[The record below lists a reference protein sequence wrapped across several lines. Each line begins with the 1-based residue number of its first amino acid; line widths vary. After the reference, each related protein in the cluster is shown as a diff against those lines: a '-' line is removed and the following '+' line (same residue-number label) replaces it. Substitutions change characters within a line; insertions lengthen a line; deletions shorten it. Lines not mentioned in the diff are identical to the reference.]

1 MRNGSFYDDLLVL
14 CKNIYSK
21 PKQDYKEWKYQEQ
34 AFSKDG
40 LFVAIY
46 SNEKDTVF
54 VIRGTEDK
62 TDLKTDLFMKL
73 HLDNSQFQSAFTYYL
88 KIKAK
93 YKNIIFTGH
102 SLGGS
107 IAQYLG
113 TITGN
118 ETITYEA
125 YGVAD
130 NYKPKHTN
138 NIINFGNL
146 YDPIFIVNFKNH
158 IGRNYIMP
166 INASEKSMYW
176 HLLENC
182 GKPSQAKEITYNP
195 STTFTQDFTKPVF
208 KDLKT
213 HVKNKI
219 NDK

>member
-1 MRNGSFYDDLLVL
+1 MRNGSLYDDLLVL

-54 VIRGTEDK
+54 AIRGTEDFNDVK
-62 TDLKTDLFMKL
+62 TDFKMKL
-73 HLDNSQFQSAFTYYL
+73 HLDNSQFQSAFIYYL
-88 KIKAK
+88 KIKPK
-93 YKNIIFTGH
+93 YRNIIFTGH

-118 ETITYEA
+118 ETVTYEA

-130 NYKPKHTN
+130 NYKPKYTS

-146 YDPIFIVNFKNH
+146 YNPFFIVNFKNH
-158 IGRNYIMP
+158 IGKNYIMP
-166 INASEKSMYW
+166 VKASEKSIYW
-176 HLLENC
+176 HFLENC
-182 GKPSQAKEITYNP
+182 GKPSQAKQINYDP
-195 STTFTQDFTKPVF
+195 STTFKQDIVKPVL
-208 KDLKT
+208 KDIKRN
-213 HVKNKI
+213 VKNKL
-219 NDK
+219 